1 MAALH
6 MPVVSAL
13 SRLRQEDQEFEA
25 SLGYVARPYLKKNKQ
40 TEKQNILLQSFLVFY
55 FRILSKLLKVTFK
68 FIFKQIP

>member
-1 MAALH
+1 MVALH

-25 SLGYVARPYLKKNKQ
+25 SLGYVARPYLKKTKQ